1 MIMTTMAPCLGTDCI
16 DSCKYNY
23 HMIMATMAP
32 CLGTYCIDTC
42 KYNYHMIMTMQSVPK
57 QGAIVAMIIW

>member
-1 MIMTTMAPCLGTDCI
+1 MVVVFTTHMIMTTMAPCLGTDYI

-32 CLGTYCIDTC
+32 CLGTDYIDSC
-42 KYNYHMIMTMQSVPK
+42 K
-57 QGAIVAMIIW
+57 GAIVAMIIW

>member
-1 MIMTTMAPCLGTDCI
+1 MIMTMMAPCLGTDCI

-32 CLGTYCIDTC
+32 CLGTDCIDSC
-42 KYNYHMIMTMQSVPK
+42 KYNYRMIMAPVPK
-57 QGAIVAMIIW
+57 QGAIVVMIIW